1 MQWNTGRSS
10 SWVIAL
16 AAMLVMGAA
25 DAATI
30 RAVANNNFVSATATG
45 TSFLTATAPMA
56 GTWEDFQVINN
67 PNGTVSFRAT
77 ISGNIVSADFGLG
90 APNTSQLIANRQ
102 AINAWEQFTLV
113 PQGNGTVALRSAVN
127 NLYVSANLNSGGA
140 LVADRPAVQAWEQFI
155 ISDLPSNPPTNP
167 PTGPTPDF
175 GPNVHIYT
183 PLTPNLQGQ
192 IDAIYNAQQPNH
204 FGPRRDAILL
214 TPGTYNGLR
223 IPVGFYT
230 QVLGLGSHPDQV
242 HVNGDLRSNAFLD
255 GDNATQNF
263 WRGAENFS
271 VTPSQG
277 IGNNT
282 MQWAVSQ
289 AIPFRRMHVRGNIKL
304 NQNNGWSSGGWFS
317 DVLVDGNVNSASQ
330 QQWIS
335 RNSQWGSWSGS
346 NWNMVFVGV
355 QNAPAGNFPTQG
367 QRYTK
372 VNQTPIIREKP
383 YLFID
388 TNGGYAVRVP
398 SLSTNSSG
406 ISWGNGATTPG
417 TTLPIS
423 AFFLARPADSAA
435 TINAQLAVGKH
446 ILFTPGVYVLTQTLQ
461 VNNPGTVILGL
472 GFPTLRSDNGQPLI
486 KTADVDGL
494 TISGLFLD
502 AGSTESGVLMEV
514 GPNGASAS
522 HAANPTVLHDLFFR
536 VGGAAAGRVGIAL
549 SINAANTI
557 VDHTWVWRAD
567 HGAGVGWGSNPSA
580 HGLWVN
586 GSNVTIYG
594 LFVEHFQQHQVVWNG
609 NGGRVYFYQSEIPY
623 DPPSQSVWNSSTGRG
638 YAAYKVADT
647 VTSHEAW
654 GLGVY
659 SVFTNS
665 DIYLDR
671 AIEVPANSGVRFHNM
686 ISVCLGNNGGI
697 IHVINNTGAQTGCN
711 ASNTPTVTNFP

>member
-1 MQWNTGRSS
+1 M
-10 SWVIAL
+10 
-16 AAMLVMGAA
+16 AAMLGAFAASA
-25 DAATI
+25 DASTL

-45 TSFLTATAPMA
+45 TSFLNATAPVA
-56 GTWEDFQVINN
+56 STWEDFEVIRNS
-67 PNGTVSFRAT
+67 NGTVSFRAT
-77 ISGNIVSADFGLG
+77 ISGNIVSADQGLG
-90 APNTSQLIANRQ
+90 APNTSRLISNRQ
-102 AINAWEQFTLV
+102 AINAWEQFTLET
-113 PQGNGTVALRSAVN
+113 QANGTIAIRSATTG
-127 NLYVSANLNSGGA
+127 LYVSADMNRGGL
-140 LVADRPAVQAWEQFI
+140 LVADRPTVQAWEQFVL
-155 ISDLPSNPPTNP
+155 SDTTTPPPTNP
-167 PTGPTPDF
+167 PPTGTPPDF
-175 GPNVHIYT
+175 GPNVHIYN
-183 PLTPNLQGQ
+183 PSTPNLQGQ
-192 IDAIYNAQQPNH
+192 INDIYNAQQPNH

-214 TPGTYNGLR
+214 TPGTYNNLR

-242 HVNGDLRSNAFLD
+242 HVNGDLRSNAFLG

-355 QNAPAGNFPTQG
+355 PNAPAGNFPTGG

-372 VNQTPIIREKP
+372 IAQTPVIREKP

-388 TNGGYAVRVP
+388 ANGNYAVRVP
-398 SLSTNSSG
+398 ALSTNSAG
-406 ISWGNGATTPG
+406 ISWSNGATTPG
-417 TTLPIS
+417 TTLPIGS
-423 AFFLARPADSAA
+423 FFLAKPGDSAA
-435 TINAQLAVGKH
+435 TINGQLAAGKH
-446 ILFTPGVYVLTQTLQ
+446 ILFTPGTYVLTQTLQ
-461 VNNPGTVILGL
+461 VNNPNTVILGL
-472 GFPTLRSDNGQPLI
+472 GFATLRSDNGQPLI

-502 AGSTESGVLMEV
+502 AGRTESGVLMEV
-514 GPNGASAS
+514 GPSGASAS
-522 HAANPTVLHDLFFR
+522 HAANPTALHDLFFR
-536 VGGAAAGRVGIAL
+536 IGGAAAGRVGIAL
-549 SINAANTI
+549 SINANNTI
-557 VDHTWVWRAD
+557 VDHTWLWRAD
-567 HGAGVGWGSNPSA
+567 HGDGVSWNDNPSA
-580 HGLWVN
+580 NGLWVN
-586 GSNVTIYG
+586 GNDVTIYG

-623 DPPSQSVWNSSTGRG
+623 DPPSQSAWNSTTGRG
-638 YAAYKVADT
+638 WASYKVSNN

-654 GLGVY
+654 GLGSY
-659 SVFTNS
+659 NFFNTNPSVSAYHAF
-665 DIYLDR
+665 
-671 AIEVPANSGVRFHNM
+671 EVPNNANVRFHDLLTVSLNFQGT
-686 ISVCLGNNGGI
+686 IT
-697 IHVINNTGAQTGCN
+697 HVINDTGAT
-711 ASNTPTVTNFP
+711 TPSGTVPVNVVSFP